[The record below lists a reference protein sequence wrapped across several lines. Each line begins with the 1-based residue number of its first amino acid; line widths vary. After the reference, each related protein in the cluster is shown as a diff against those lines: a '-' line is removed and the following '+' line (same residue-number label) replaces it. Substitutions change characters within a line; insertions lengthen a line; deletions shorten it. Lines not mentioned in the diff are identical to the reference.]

1 MDLAVALFIAA
12 IVSPIEKKDLE
23 ELLER
28 FEGAAEE
35 VQGEDVKRV
44 SQTELAA
51 TLTYSYKT
59 DKDNNIYYRVLKSLV
74 LKPVILNSGIYP
86 EQNV

>member
-12 IVSPIEKKDLE
+12 IASPIAKKDLE

-74 LKPVILNSGIYP
+74 LKPVILWRLLY
-86 EQNV
+86 